1 MIPILQKEIDEFVEV
16 WNTHKI
22 RRQKDV
28 VLPCGRPNHIYD
40 FPEEYNLEQCGV
52 PIQED
57 TILTAISHSAAGHMA
72 IQKHSSDLK
81 T

>member
-52 PIQED
+52 PIQSKR
-57 TILTAISHSAAGHMA
+57 TPF
-72 IQKHSSDLK
+72 
-81 T
+81 